1 MDYLTHHYKNLSE
14 QLQAKVNHLHHLIRL
29 SEENFA
35 KPENGEKLDDYKGLD
50 KQHAEELRYKQKQRK
65 ENTERSKPKVSEHE
79 TQNTDHESQHNT
91 QKVAEKEIPKPK
103 VKDNNKYKQDNN
115 PFQPRNDK
123 PKPIDSDD
131 YDKAPKVK
139 FKDENAKRAE
149 LSIKKPE
156 PRREP
161 GDSGPYDKG
170 PIKEKSKFDV
180 SNNRRTEI

>member
-1 MDYLTHHYKNLSE
+1 MDYLTQHYKNLSE
-14 QLQAKVNHLHHLIRL
+14 QLQQKVNHLHHLIRL

-35 KPENGEKLDDYKGLD
+35 KPENGENLDDYKGMD
-50 KQHAEELRYKQKQRK
+50 KQHAEQLRYKQKQRK
-65 ENTERSKPKVSEHE
+65 ENLERSKSKPKVSESE
-79 TQNTDHESQHNT
+79 TQNTEDETEQNT
-91 QKVAEKEIPKPK
+91 KKVAEKEIPKNKGKNHYQPS
-103 VKDNNKYKQDNN
+103 NNT
-115 PFQPRNDK
+115 

>member
-29 SEENFA
+29 SEENYIPDP
-35 KPENGEKLDDYKGLD
+35 KKMEKFS
-50 KQHAEELRYKQKQRK
+50 ELKY
-65 ENTERSKPKVSEHE
+65 E
-79 TQNTDHESQHNT
+79 
-91 QKVAEKEIPKPK
+91 EKEKYNPKPK
-103 VKDNNKYKQDNN
+103 VKENNL
-115 PFQPRNDK
+115 FQPRNDK

-139 FKDENAKRAE
+139 FKDEDAKRAE
-149 LSIKKPE
+149 ISIKKPE

-161 GDSGPYDKG
+161 GDSGDYDKG
-170 PIKEKSKFDV
+170 PIKPKPKFDV